1 MELFGSGCT
10 DELCSSAHLAAVN
23 ICHAKP
29 ETKWLHPIS
38 LVNIGKWQQMKGSF
52 IHSAVYEL
60 SLLCSSLLFA
70 SEQKAYG

>member
-29 ETKWLHPIS
+29 ETKWFHPIS
-38 LVNIGKWQQMKGSF
+38 LVNIGKRQQMKGSF
-52 IHSAVYEL
+52 IHSAVRL
-60 SLLCSSLLFA
+60 AFSSVSFPVLHCRA
-70 SEQKAYG
+70 ENI